1 MTTEQ
6 TATEQTAVEQ
16 ATTEQ
21 TAVERT
27 TTDLPTTGLPTT
39 GLPPTDLP
47 TTDLS
52 TTDLS
57 TTGLPTTGPAAAR
70 AAAADGMSGGE
81 GDSSLVRAGWHP
93 GRDAGDAA
101 MLAVLKT
108 AGMGPWAL
116 FPAAERAVREF
127 HGLRPEPAAHGGRE
141 VAATGCV
148 VDPQEARY
156 SGPPLHR
163 LADQLGTRLFPLG
176 RTAADAPMAVDEEGR
191 LFSLGAGG
199 AWFHGETVR
208 DGLLALTEGLRPV
221 RLRGREWQWPLRAE
235 PADLAAGVRA
245 ALVAV
250 YVLHTHGVFDA
261 RTLRLRATTLRGIGV
276 TVLDQDFPL
285 RRGSLEDNAPS
296 LVEAMEA
303 ELSALART
311 TPASC
316 ELLLTVP
323 APPRTAAPAAG
334 VDCAVTLGGPNG
346 FALTLAAG
354 PGASIGRPAAALDA
368 CVAAFDAWAAT
379 L

>member
-6 TATEQTAVEQ
+6 TTTEQTAVEQ

-27 TTDLPTTGLPTT
+27 TTDPSTA
-39 GLPPTDLP
+39 DLP
-47 TTDLS
+47 TADLP
-52 TTDLS
+52 TAD
-57 TTGLPTTGPAAAR
+57 LPTTGPAAAR

-81 GDSSLVRAGWHP
+81 GDSSLARAGWHP

-108 AGMGPWAL
+108 AGMGPWPL

-191 LFSLGAGG
+191 LFSLGTGG
-199 AWFHGETVR
+199 AWLHGETVR

-221 RLRGREWQWPLRAE
+221 RLRGREWRWPLRAE

-303 ELSALART
+303 ELSALAL

-323 APPRTAAPAAG
+323 APPRTTAPTAG

-354 PGASIGRPAAALDA
+354 PGASIGRPAATLDA
-368 CVAAFDAWAAT
+368 CAAAFDAWAAA

>member
-6 TATEQTAVEQ
+6 STADQPSTEATAAGRIAAGQ
-16 ATTEQ
+16 NTS
-21 TAVERT
+21 ERVVA
-27 TTDLPTTGLPTT
+27 GSASAE
-39 GLPPTDLP
+39 GPPA
-47 TTDLS
+47 
-52 TTDLS
+52 
-57 TTGLPTTGPAAAR
+57 GPAHASAGPASAGPTPAR
-70 AAAADGMSGGE
+70 LPE
-81 GDSSLVRAGWHP
+81 GQDDDPLVLAGWYP

-108 AGMGPWAL
+108 AGMGPWPL

-127 HGLRPEPAAHGGRE
+127 HGLRPRPAAHGGRD

-156 SGPPLHR
+156 DGPPLR
-163 LADQLGTRLFPLG
+163 GLADRLGSRLFPLG

-199 AWFHGETVR
+199 AWLHGETVR
-208 DGLLALTEGLRPV
+208 GGLLALTEGLRPV
-221 RLRGREWQWPLRAE
+221 RLRGREWQWPLRTE

-276 TVLDQDFPL
+276 TVLEQDFRL
-285 RRGSLEDNAPS
+285 RPGSLEDNAPS
-296 LVEAMEA
+296 LVAAMEA
-303 ELSALART
+303 ELSGLAQT
-311 TPASC
+311 SASC
-316 ELLLTVP
+316 ELLLSVP
-323 APPRTAAPAAG
+323 APRGTAAPLADLA
-334 VDCAVTLGGPNG
+334 CAVALGGPSG

-354 PGASIGRPAAALDA
+354 PGASVGRPATALEA
-368 CVAAFDAWAAT
+368 CVTAFDTWSAT